1 MKTNRIIALGL
12 LGLSILNPE
21 LSTLRAQSTAFTYQG
36 RLNDNGAP
44 ANGVYDLRFTIY
56 DSTNNPGPI
65 IAGPLTN
72 SATGVNNGLF
82 TVTLDFGPGIFS
94 GADRWLEIA
103 VRTTGSSSAFTSLNP
118 RQPWTPTPYAITAS
132 NLSGALP
139 AAQLTGS
146 LSPGQLSGVYSN
158 GVAFTNPANS
168 FNGSFTGNGGALSN
182 V

>member
-103 VRTTGSSSAFTSLNP
+103 VRTNGSSSAFT
-118 RQPWTPTPYAITAS
+118 
-132 NLSGALP
+132 ALP
-139 AAQLTGS
+139 ASSNATRRTAPWPSMVDASAESAGRLDVG
-146 LSPGQLSGVYSN
+146 GQDL
-158 GVAFTNPANS
+158 
-168 FNGSFTGNGGALSN
+168 
-182 V
+182 